1 MQQQNGCE
9 DGTGVGAAAVCC
21 GCPSDVAL
29 MEVALEEAKAALDEG
44 QHCATAASAQR
55 QHSVSTASAKRQHS
69 VTNIFQEKFPSAAS
83 SREMES

>member
-55 QHSVSTASAKRQHS
+55 QHSV
-69 VTNIFQEKFPSAAS
+69 TNIFQEKFPSDAS